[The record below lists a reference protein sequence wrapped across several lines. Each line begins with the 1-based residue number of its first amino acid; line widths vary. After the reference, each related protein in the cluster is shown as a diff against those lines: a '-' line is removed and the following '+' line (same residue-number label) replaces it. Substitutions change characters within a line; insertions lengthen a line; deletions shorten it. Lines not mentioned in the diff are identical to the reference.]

1 MEFGEYLTK
10 LLQKYDLSKAEVGRR
25 IGKTQGYIYLLC
37 SGRKPAP
44 RPGVM
49 DKIVK
54 AVSDASKDEAQKLMD
69 YSYRKALG
77 EYAKTFEGSRTL
89 ETAAYVSP
97 AQEIPI
103 LSWVSAGRFSDMG
116 QNYRDEAEGKITTDL
131 KGKRLFALKVKSDCM
146 EPEFKHGDVIIVD
159 PDTGWNNGDYVVARL
174 NHDDE
179 ATFKQLKIHK
189 NAIVLHPLNYP
200 EFDDLRYSKKDFDK
214 KVTIIGRVVEK
225 KKRY

>member
-10 LLQKYDLSKAEVGRR
+10 LLRKYELSKAEVGRR

-44 RPGVM
+44 RPSVM

-54 AVSDASKDEAQKLMD
+54 AVEATKDEAQKLMD

-77 EYAKTFEGSRTL
+77 EYAKTFEGSKTL
-89 ETAAYVSP
+89 ESAAYASP
-97 AQEIPI
+97 GREIPI
-103 LSWVSAGRFSDMG
+103 LSWVSAGHFTDMG
-116 QNYRDEAEGKITTDL
+116 QNYRDEAEGKISTDS

-146 EPEFKHGDVIIVD
+146 EPEFRHGDIIIVD
-159 PDTGWNNGDYVVARL
+159 PDVGWENGDYIVARL

-189 NAIVLHPLNYP
+189 NQIVLHPLNYP
-200 EFDDLRYSKKDFDK
+200 VYEDIRYSKKDFDK
-214 KVTIIGRVVEK
+214 KVTIIGKVVEK

>member
-10 LLQKYDLSKAEVGRR
+10 LLRAKEFSKAEVGRR

-44 RPGVM
+44 RPSVM
-49 DKIVK
+49 DKIIK
-54 AVSDASKDEAQKLMD
+54 AVDATKEESQKLMD

-77 EYAKTFEGSRTL
+77 EYAKSFEGSKSL
-89 ETAAYVSP
+89 EVASYSSP

-103 LSWVSAGRFSDMG
+103 LSWVSAGHFSDMG
-116 QNYRDEAEGKITTDL
+116 QDYREGAEGKISTDL

-146 EPEFKHGDVIIVD
+146 EPEFRHGDIIIVD
-159 PDTGWNNGDYVVARL
+159 PDAGWNDGNYVVARL

-189 NAIVLHPLNYP
+189 NRIVLHPLNYP
-200 EFDDLRYSKKDFDK
+200 EFDDIRYSKKDFDK
-214 KVTIIGRVVEK
+214 KVTIIGKVVEK